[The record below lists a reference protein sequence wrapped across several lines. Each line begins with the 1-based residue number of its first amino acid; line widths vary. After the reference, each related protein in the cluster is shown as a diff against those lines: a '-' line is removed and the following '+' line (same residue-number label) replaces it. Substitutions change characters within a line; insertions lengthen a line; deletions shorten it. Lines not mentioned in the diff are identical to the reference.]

1 LITTG
6 RFEVDVGTR
15 LLLGE
20 EKSNL
25 IIFLAA
31 SLCQTRLQNQTCG
44 NVSEPSCSQSLFLLD
59 QAKAGSSQSLVDH
72 APTALTETG
81 QLETLEVG
89 SQRLMACIM
98 TIKKPA
104 ELTELQAKPITS
116 PGKRAKTL
124 GGTEGDKDHMSQ
136 RFSLYTFQL
145 FISQPH
151 RPHTPLI
158 FFSD

>member
-72 APTALTETG
+72 APTAFTKTG

-136 RFSLYTFQL
+136 RFFTLHFSTFHIAAAQA
-145 FISQPH
+145 PH
-151 RPHTPLI
+151 PI
-158 FFSD
+158 NFF